1 VTDFVRVS
9 PLLIIPPTMAHNSE
23 DGVAPQESSSIPYWF
38 LKSVGLF
45 SYPTLII
52 IHCKQTVHSSL
63 LYISKVEVIKKKS
76 DFFMWAFIFLFWE
89 VIFGFIII

>member
-1 VTDFVRVS
+1 
-9 PLLIIPPTMAHNSE
+9 MAHNSE
-23 DGVAPQESSSIPYWF
+23 DGVAPQASSSIPYWF

-63 LYISKVEVIKKKS
+63 LYISKVEVIKKKVIS
-76 DFFMWAFIFLFWE
+76 LCGRLFFYLGE
-89 VIFGFIII
+89 